1 MMLDKNHVVD
11 VPAGAIVRSNRIV
24 LWTIGKHYIAEKHY
38 NKDDRRMIGKT
49 LETDKSKMYPND
61 NFKELFPDLYAQV
74 VKPNPAPS
82 HQVIGYY
89 AVLNEIANTLPL
101 YQTLCEVFGKEDT
114 DLVLDY
120 AMYQIAYE
128 SAVAQ
133 DFEHCMKDK
142 ALFSEKLRSD
152 SYLSTFFRENLSEDK
167 IDQFYY

>member
-114 DLVLDY
+114 QNSNNKCMLNVEHSFS
-120 AMYQIAYE
+120 I
-128 SAVAQ
+128 VAPQ
-133 DFEHCMKDK
+133 
-142 ALFSEKLRSD
+142 
-152 SYLSTFFRENLSEDK
+152 
-167 IDQFYY
+167 